1 MRSLDLSAATVP
13 EQFKHYARAQRTL
26 LRRFRALDP
35 KNVLAVGFGPKVVA
49 GETTAALSTR
59 VFVRR
64 KRAARSAKRSLI
76 PASCTIRCRCPHAGV
91 YRTWVMPTDVEEAR
105 APRGTG
111 VQVSFLSAG
120 RPSNRRT
127 KAVSS
132 LVVRWSDARPEVGTG
147 TAPSDSV
154 AAGMAGAS
162 FPETAMRYG
171 LLTVAHAI
179 PTGAGGGVVIARKT
193 VCGDQP
199 TEIEGQVIYR
209 GLRAGAPDAAIVETT
224 FDRLWLSGF
233 LRSTTHDE
241 LPLVAPADWL
251 TWLDRGAE
259 GYWHGDRVVG
269 RWLFSAYFP
278 RLTISGLGSLEHVI
292 RFRWGGGD
300 GNRAAAP
307 RRGGP
312 FSPGTSG
319 AALLQG
325 GRVAALQVAAEAPV
339 FEDAYAQL
347 LSPALDAVQQRFP
360 HGSDLGLIGVF

>member
-1 MRSLDLSAATVP
+1 MRSLDLSATTDH
-13 EQFKHYARAQRTL
+13 EQIEHYARAQRTL

-64 KRAARSAKRSLI
+64 KRAARTAKRSRI

-91 YRTWVMPTDVEEAR
+91 YRTWVVPTDVEEAR
-105 APRGTG
+105 APQGTG
-111 VQVSFLSAG
+111 VQVSFLSTG
-120 RPSNRRT
+120 RPTNRRT
-127 KAVSS
+127 NAVSS
-132 LVVRWSDARPEVGTG
+132 LVVRWTDDRPGAGTG
-147 TAPSDSV
+147 DLLAETE
-154 AAGMAGAS
+154 AAGPALFSGG
-162 FPETAMRYG
+162 TMRYG

-179 PTGAGGGVVIARKT
+179 PAGAGGGVVIARKT

-209 GLRAGAPDAAIVETT
+209 GLRSGAPDAAIVETT

-241 LPLVAPADWL
+241 LPLVHSADWL
-251 TWLDRGAE
+251 AWLDRGAE

-278 RLTISGLGSLEHVI
+278 QLTISGLGSLQHVI
-292 RFRWGGGD
+292 RFRWGGGER
-300 GNRAAAP
+300 NRVAAAD
-307 RRGGP
+307 RGGP
-312 FSPGTSG
+312 FLPGTSG
-319 AALLQG
+319 AALMQG
-325 GRVAALQVAAEAPV
+325 GRVAALQVAAEAPG

-347 LSPALDAVQQRFP
+347 ISPTLDAVQKRFQ
-360 HGSDLGLIGVF
+360 HGSALRLIGVF